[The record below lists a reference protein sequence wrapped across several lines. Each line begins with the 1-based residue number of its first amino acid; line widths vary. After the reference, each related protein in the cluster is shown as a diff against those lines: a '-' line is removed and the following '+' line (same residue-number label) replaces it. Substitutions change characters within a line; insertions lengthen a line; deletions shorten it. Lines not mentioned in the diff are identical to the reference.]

1 MRIALQISA
10 ARTVVVSALERN
22 LRNPEPSE
30 QVMMDHYRCPQEFV
44 RVGVQGNLSEQAG
57 FFKFGSESV
66 CYGRASAFTP
76 SPEAGQILNDA
87 LKYARGSQDG
97 IHLPFDVAETVTA
110 LRYEKYTRNGNGAQ
124 KSSILQRSVRA
135 AYYAIRPVMPV
146 SVRKHL
152 RHRILQLLQED
163 SGSGVRCR

>member
-30 QVMMDHYRCPQEFV
+30 QVMMDHYRSPQEFV

-76 SPEAGQILNDA
+76 SPEAG
-87 LKYARGSQDG
+87 
-97 IHLPFDVAETVTA
+97 
-110 LRYEKYTRNGNGAQ
+110 
-124 KSSILQRSVRA
+124 
-135 AYYAIRPVMPV
+135 
-146 SVRKHL
+146 
-152 RHRILQLLQED
+152 
-163 SGSGVRCR
+163 